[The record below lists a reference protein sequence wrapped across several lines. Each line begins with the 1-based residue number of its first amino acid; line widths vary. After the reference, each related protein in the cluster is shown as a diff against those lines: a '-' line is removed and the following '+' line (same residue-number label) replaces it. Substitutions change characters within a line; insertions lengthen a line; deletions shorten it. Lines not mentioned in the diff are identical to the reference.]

1 VGLRKLTMQDPEYD
15 EEGRL
20 LDCVDEVAEKKD
32 AKRVMVPYDFI
43 ESILPLVGL
52 FVIMEAF
59 FGGVRSIR
67 NSYDTQGFRRVQ
79 AQFKFNAQFRYWIIF
94 YYPAQIHIFKAFR
107 YINIA
112 SNDPRDQ
119 GQIIAAIACQALIF
133 SVLGIIVFKTFK
145 AIRYGFDHEKLLRQD
160 STLFFEFH
168 KDYKRGL
175 LYYPVTF
182 IVRFLMAFFIAFLP
196 NPASRFPV
204 LFIIQICVSFV
215 YLLVLRIHSP
225 FHCVQTQT

>member
-1 VGLRKLTMQDPEYD
+1 M
-15 EEGRL
+15 
-20 LDCVDEVAEKKD
+20 
-32 AKRVMVPYDFI
+32 PYDFV

-112 SNDPRDQ
+112 SSDPRDQ
-119 GQIIAAIACQALIF
+119 GQLIAAIACQALIG
-133 SVLGIIVFKTFK
+133 SVIGVIVFKSLK
-145 AIRYGFDHEKLLRQD
+145 AMKNGFDHTQLKRQD

-168 KDYKRGL
+168 KDYRRGL

-196 NPASRFPV
+196 SPASRFPV
-204 LFIIQICVSFV
+204 LLIIQLSVSFR
-215 YLLVLRIHSP
+215 LTFSTSDSFSFSSSSDTDLGRSSS
-225 FHCVQTQT
+225 